1 MMVLATG
8 IGLQAKTR
16 PHNKNIYEATAY
28 SQAGIT
34 ASGEHTHRHIVAAD
48 PDILPLG
55 TRIKIKGAGR
65 YSGEYVVA
73 DTGTRIQGRRL
84 DIFIPS
90 TAMSKKFG
98 VRPVEVQV
106 IERGKGTAASTK
118 QSVQE
123 VKADVARDL
132 SKNGVENAATPED
145 LALKNG
151 TSDVAE
157 MRRPP
162 HE

>member
-1 MMVLATG
+1 MVLATG

-16 PHNKNIYEATAY
+16 PHNTNIYAATAY
-28 SQAGIT
+28 SQAGTT

-73 DTGTRIQGRRL
+73 DTGPKIQGRRL

-90 TAMSKKFG
+90 TAMARKFG
-98 VRPVEVQV
+98 VRRVEVTV
-106 IERGKGTAASTK
+106 IELGKGTAASTK
-118 QSVQE
+118 EADRE

-132 SKNGVENAATPED
+132 TKNGVENAATPED
-145 LALKNG
+145 VALKNG
-151 TSDVAE
+151 PSDVAE
-157 MRRPP
+157 LNRPP
-162 HE
+162 QE